1 MHVECQR
8 LPAEAQDLPLQ
19 QCHVSI
25 GVLVDDSLVADV
37 LGPAGKLQRAERLLC
52 AHAAGAHI
60 GNDHGLG
67 IPS

>member
-1 MHVECQR
+1 MSGCQKV
-8 LPAEAQDLPLQ
+8 PAETQDLSLQ
-19 QCHVSI
+19 RCHIPI
-25 GVLVDDSLVADV
+25 GVLVDDSLVTDV

-52 AHAAGAHI
+52 THAAGAHI